1 MGDRR
6 EPPVRAGTAMKE
18 ILRRY
23 IAQEL
28 LSDRQGV
35 VVHDDDDLLGSWS
48 IDSVGMMSLV
58 LFIEEEFRL
67 PVPPEDV
74 TIDNFVSINAIDAYL
89 RHRQS

>member
-1 MGDRR
+1 
-6 EPPVRAGTAMKE
+6 MKE

-28 LSDRQGV
+28 LSHRNGAV
-35 VVHDDDDLLGSWS
+35 VGDDDDLLGSWS

-74 TIDNFVSINAIDAYL
+74 TIENFLSINAIDAYL
-89 RHRQS
+89 RKRQG